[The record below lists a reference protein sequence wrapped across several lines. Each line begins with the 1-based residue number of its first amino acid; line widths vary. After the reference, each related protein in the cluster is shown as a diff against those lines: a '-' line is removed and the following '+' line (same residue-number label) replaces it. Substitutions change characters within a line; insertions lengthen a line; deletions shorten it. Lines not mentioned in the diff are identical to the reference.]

1 MSTTTPHNPGTLNP
15 QAPATPTITATLP
28 AQRRARWSAS
38 LLALGRH
45 HAARIRDRRRAG
57 QRWAL
62 NPAST
67 LIANDGGP
75 TVIVRPASEPHH
87 WEVVIATGLDSI
99 QLSVEVN
106 GRALFAGS
114 APSPRATTP
123 ARRAGQPLAPAPTSP
138 TTTSQGA

>member
-1 MSTTTPHNPGTLNP
+1 MSTTTPPNPGALSS
-15 QAPATPTITATLP
+15 QAPATSTVTAALP
-28 AQRRARWSAS
+28 ARRRARWSAS

-45 HAARIRDRRRAG
+45 LAARVRDRRRAG

-67 LIANDGGP
+67 LMANDGGL
-75 TVIVRPASEPHH
+75 TVIVRPASEPDH
-87 WEVVIATGLDSI
+87 WEVVIATGLDST

-114 APSPRATTP
+114 ASPSRATTP
-123 ARRAGQPLAPAPTSP
+123 ARRAGQPFAPASTSP
-138 TTTSQGA
+138 TVTSQGA